1 MSEVW
6 HQIPTK
12 ALTPLSVSFGRSYLE
27 RGALGVIPRA
37 GSGFCDPWVSEKSYQ
52 SNMKIKDYDSWDKS
66 RLIEEIRQLSSRK
79 KYGLVWEDKPE
90 AVVEKCKDELPVL
103 EEVLN
108 RSIEQAS
115 SDVTNILIEGDNYHA
130 LSVLNYTHAGKVDV
144 IYIDPPYN
152 TGAKN
157 WKYNN
162 DYVDSEDQ
170 YRHSKWISFMEHR
183 LRLAKRLLSKNGVLV
198 CAIDHYEMN
207 NLGLLLDQIFGE
219 KNRMGFVSIVNKAD
233 GRSDDK
239 FFATSHES
247 LLFYARN
254 ASFAKV
260 HDMPLS
266 EEKIKKKYPS
276 KDGNGR
282 YIAKPLMS
290 QGVDSM
296 RSDRPTLFFPLFYN
310 EKTDQLTVE
319 SKKDSIEILPVDVK
333 GIERRWSSGKQRIQ
347 EHIDRGNIVVKK
359 SRNGKY
365 YPYRKKRV
373 DTGVKPTTVWIDPK
387 YNAATHGTKLLNDI
401 LGKGRVFDYPK
412 SLYAVMDTL
421 RVLSSKDALVLDFF
435 AGSGTTGHAIMELNR
450 EDGGSRQFIL
460 CTNNENGIAEEVTHP
475 RIKKVSEGYNN
486 TAGIG
491 INLRYFKTDFI
502 KRSNVSDDTRRELIK
517 KSTEMICLKE
527 STFKKAYDNKKFKIY
542 KNNTSVTG
550 ILFDLDAINDFKN
563 KLEKSG
569 LTSNIYVF
577 SLTSDVYNEDFAD
590 LNIKH
595 HLKPIP
601 EGILEVYRKIFA

>member
-1 MSEVW
+1 M
-6 HQIPTK
+6 T
-12 ALTPLSVSFGRSYLE
+12 
-27 RGALGVIPRA
+27 
-37 GSGFCDPWVSEKSYQ
+37 
-52 SNMKIKDYDSWDKS
+52 MKKYDSWNKD
-66 RLIEEIRQLSSRK
+66 RLIDEIKRLSNRK

-90 AVVEKCKDELPVL
+90 AVVERCKDELPVL

-108 RSIEQAS
+108 RSIEQTS

-198 CAIDHYEMN
+198 CAIDHYEIN

-254 ASFAKV
+254 ASLAKV
-260 HDMPLS
+260 YDMPLS

-276 KDGNGR
+276 KDDNGR

-296 RSDRPTLFFPLFYN
+296 RSDRPTLFFPLFYD
-310 EKTDQLTVE
+310 ERTDQLMIE
-319 SKKDSIEILPVDVK
+319 PKKGAIEILPVDVK

-359 SRNGKY
+359 SRNSQY

-373 DTGVKPTTVWIDPK
+373 DAGVKPTTVWVDPK

-412 SLYAVMDTL
+412 SLYAVVDTL
-421 RVLSSKDALVLDFF
+421 RVLSSKNALVLDFF
-435 AGSGTTGHAIMELNR
+435 AGSGTTGHAVMELNK
-450 EDGGSRQFIL
+450 EDGGNRQFIL
-460 CTNNENGIAEEVTHP
+460 CTNNENGIAEEVTQP
-475 RIKKVSEGYNN
+475 RIQKVSEGYDD
-486 TAGIG
+486 TAGIE
-491 INLRYFKTDFI
+491 INLRYFKTGFI

-542 KNNTSVTG
+542 QNSSSATG
-550 ILFDLDAINDFKN
+550 ILFDLDAIDDFKN

-577 SLTSDVYNEDFAD
+577 SLTSDVYDEDFAD
-590 LNIKH
+590 LKTKH